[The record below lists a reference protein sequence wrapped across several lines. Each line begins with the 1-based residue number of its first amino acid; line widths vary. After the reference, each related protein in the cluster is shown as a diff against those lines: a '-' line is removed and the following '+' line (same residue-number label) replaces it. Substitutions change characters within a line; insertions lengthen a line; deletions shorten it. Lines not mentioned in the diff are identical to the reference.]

1 MILPTPKHIS
11 QVSQALLALALAV
24 PAAAA
29 QGVASEAAQYH
40 ACVQRVNENPNK
52 AFDQALEWRDS
63 GGGAPAIHCSAL
75 ALVALGKH
83 AEAATRLEALAATP
97 GGAGMAAELLAQAG
111 NAWLL
116 AGYPEQAN
124 AALGA
129 ALARLPN
136 ETGGKASPAPTDIPA
151 DILTDILVD
160 RARALAALADWPAAE
175 RDLTQALARD
185 PERGD
190 AYVFRA
196 SARRHQDKRALA
208 LEDLELALALDPTN
222 ANALLERGIA
232 HRLDG
237 RIPQAR
243 ADWLAAISADP
254 DGETGKAAQQ
264 NLQLLDVKAE

>member
-11 QVSQALLALALAV
+11 HISQALLALALALAV

-52 AFDQALEWRDS
+52 AFDQALEWRDN

-97 GGAGMAAELLAQAG
+97 GGAIMAAELLAQAG

-136 ETGGKASPAPTDIPA
+136 EIGGKASPAHTV
-151 DILTDILVD
+151 LSVDILVD
-160 RARALAALADWPAAE
+160 RARALAAIADWPAAE
-175 RDLTQALARD
+175 RDLTLALARA
-185 PERGD
+185 PERGE

-208 LEDLELALALDPTN
+208 LEDLQRALALDPTS
-222 ANALLERGIA
+222 ATALLERGIA

-237 RIPQAR
+237 RIAQAR